1 MKEMTVSQIKNLFE
15 QIAEKFGANSNVQVI
30 QGTIEEVV
38 AQLRAEA
45 ESVSATVSK
54 VAGEAADTGLNAV
67 QQLIADL
74 NAAFAGQEE
83 VELTHREL
91 SVEELEAELLAILN
105 GEGEFADDADDADDA
120 DLDDLSKDQLID
132 LVTELSDAL
141 EILLDRVQEQDAKL
155 GAQDE
160 MIALQ
165 SQLLENSNK
174 QLTAMHEG
182 VDQLKGLLEVVN
194 SANSRGD
201 EPNRTRVLSFA
212 DLLTGLAKR

>member
-1 MKEMTVSQIKNLFE
+1 MKEMPVSQIKNLFE

-45 ESVSATVSK
+45 ESVGATVSK
-54 VAGEAADTGLNAV
+54 VANEAADTGLNAV

-74 NAAFAGQEE
+74 NAAFAAQEE

-91 SVEELEAELLAILN
+91 TAEELEAELLAILN
-105 GEGEFADDADDADDA
+105 GEGEFADDAD
-120 DLDDLSKDQLID
+120 LDDLSKDQLID
-132 LVTELSDAL
+132 LVTEQSDAL
-141 EILLDRVQEQDAKL
+141 EMLLARVQEQDAKIE
-155 GAQDE
+155 AQDE
-160 MIALQ
+160 LMALQ

-182 VDQLKGLLEVVN
+182 VDQLKGLLEVVKG
-194 SANSRGD
+194 ANARVD
-201 EPNRTRVLSFA
+201 EANRTRVFSFA
-212 DLLTGLAKR
+212 DLINGLGKR

>member
-1 MKEMTVSQIKNLFE
+1 MKEMPVSQIKHLFE

-45 ESVSATVSK
+45 ETVGATVSK
-54 VAGEAADTGLNAV
+54 VANEAADTGLNAV

-74 NAAFAGQEE
+74 NAAFASQEA

-91 SVEELEAELLAILN
+91 TAEELEAELLAILN
-105 GEGEFADDADDADDA
+105 GEGEFADDAD
-120 DLDDLSKDQLID
+120 LDDLSKDQLID
-132 LVTELSDAL
+132 LVTEQSDAL
-141 EILLDRVQEQDAKL
+141 EMLLARVQEQDAKIE
-155 GAQDE
+155 AQDE
-160 MIALQ
+160 LIALQ

-182 VDQLKGLLEVVN
+182 VDQLKGLLEVVKG
-194 SANSRGD
+194 ANARVD
-201 EPNRTRVLSFA
+201 EANRTRVFSFA
-212 DLLTGLAKR
+212 DLINGLGKR

>member
-1 MKEMTVSQIKNLFE
+1 MKEMPVSQIKNLFE

-45 ESVSATVSK
+45 ETVGATVSK
-54 VAGEAADTGLNAV
+54 VANEAADTGLNAV

-74 NAAFAGQEE
+74 NAAFAAQEE

-91 SVEELEAELLAILN
+91 TAEELEAELLAILN
-105 GEGEFADDADDADDA
+105 GEGEFADDAD
-120 DLDDLSKDQLID
+120 LDDLSKDQLID
-132 LVTELSDAL
+132 LVTEQSDAL
-141 EILLDRVQEQDAKL
+141 EMLLARVQEQDAKIE
-155 GAQDE
+155 AQDE
-160 MIALQ
+160 LIALQ

-182 VDQLKGLLEVVN
+182 VDQLKGLLEVVKG
-194 SANSRGD
+194 ANARVD
-201 EPNRTRVLSFA
+201 EANRTRVFSFA
-212 DLLTGLAKR
+212 DLINGLGKR

>member
-1 MKEMTVSQIKNLFE
+1 MKEMPVSQIKNLFE

-45 ESVSATVSK
+45 ETVGATVSK
-54 VAGEAADTGLNAV
+54 VANEAADTGLNAV

-74 NAAFAGQEE
+74 NAAFAAQEE

-91 SVEELEAELLAILN
+91 TAEELEAELLAILN
-105 GEGEFADDADDADDA
+105 GEGEFADDAD
-120 DLDDLSKDQLID
+120 LDDLSKDQLID
-132 LVTELSDAL
+132 LVTEQSDAL
-141 EILLDRVQEQDAKL
+141 EMLLARVQEQDAKL
-155 GAQDE
+155 EAQDE

-182 VDQLKGLLEVVN
+182 VDQLKGLLEVVKG
-194 SANSRGD
+194 ANARVD
-201 EPNRTRVLSFA
+201 EANRTRVFSFA
-212 DLLTGLAKR
+212 DLINGLGKR